1 MSNLSHDK
9 ILLNENIDDIFEQ
22 KIEVGAVIQFDLLQR
37 LIEEFIKRQ
46 KTLNDKVNNL
56 ELIIYSSSGPFNNTV
71 IEENKL
77 DESKTSLDYKSSK
90 EIIIKEKENK
100 DENKNLTLDNIAK
113 TEKEEKQVKTK
124 KEEKQD
130 KPEKEEKQVK
140 QEKEEK
146 QVKPEKEEKQVKSE
160 KIKSEEDDNKVEQHN
175 KKELIHNQY
184 RILSSRF
191 DKFEKNLIEL
201 TKKVNN
207 LNETDQHKEQNEK
220 YDKLIKKQDEKIEKL
235 ENDINYLNQKIKEM
249 NIIQV
254 EYSNDNKDESED
266 DKNKNAQIMKML
278 TKKIDL
284 MENKS
289 KKNDEDIFKLKK
301 DLTGINNLL
310 SSDKNSYNEFSNEI
324 NKNYNK
330 FIVAVNKD
338 INSLKNLMSEKDE
351 KIKNDLT
358 NKFEKENNNIKKMVD
373 ELKNNINTYIEDNI
387 IDNIVKSSKFNEKL
401 NILKKDLKDL
411 MKQNITETEKNIKSL
426 INSLGIENI
435 KKQISSIQENLS
447 EKLIKADL
455 DYIDLKF
462 KDIEKSFTSQSLR
475 LDELE
480 KDLIEC
486 NNTCNKSVKMLEY
499 LSGHVI
505 QNDEP
510 EKKIEQKEEINK
522 KNLFTLEEKDLQFF
536 VNKDEFNQEIKKLY
550 AKIEQILLVE
560 SENYKFI
567 QYVESRL
574 KYFVTQ
580 KDFKLM
586 EKCLIN
592 MLEELKINFARKYM
606 EKSEILKNIKL
617 LELQLK
623 NFQDSNPGLIK
634 EGDNWLLAKKPMN
647 NYLCA
652 SCEAYIGELKNKNN
666 YLAWNKIPPHDI
678 NTKYRMGNGFSR
690 MLELV
695 NTDIIK
701 NAEKINNNLII
712 KDEKKINYD
721 NIYPLPRVGSQ
732 INLKKLNKKI
742 STFYANNENIEK
754 KLNNSMDGVDNNNDN
769 ELNTSLK
776 NNKKARN
783 KNLRQNSEGKFLSDF
798 GAVTSSYDRDFN
810 YPQLLKIIK
819 KTKKDI

>member
-140 QEKEEK
+140 QEK
-146 QVKPEKEEKQVKSE
+146 
-160 KIKSEEDDNKVEQHN
+160 IKSEEGDNKVEQHN

-207 LNETDQHKEQNEK
+207 LNETEQHNEQNEK

-324 NKNYNK
+324 NNNYNK

-373 ELKNNINTYIEDNI
+373 ELKNNINIYIEDNI

-712 KDEKKINYD
+712 KDERKINYD

>member
-77 DESKTSLDYKSSK
+77 DESKTTLYYKSSK

-140 QEKEEK
+140 Q
-146 QVKPEKEEKQVKSE
+146 E

-254 EYSNDNKDESED
+254 EYSNDNKDESEG

-338 INSLKNLMSEKDE
+338 INSLKNLISEKDE
-351 KIKNDLT
+351 KIKNDLA

-522 KNLFTLEEKDLQFF
+522 KNIFTLEEKDLQFF

-742 STFYANNENIEK
+742 STFYANNENFEK

-769 ELNTSLK
+769 EFNTSLK

>member
-22 KIEVGAVIQFDLLQR
+22 KIEVGAVIQFDLLQK

-140 QEKEEK
+140 QEK
-146 QVKPEKEEKQVKSE
+146 
-160 KIKSEEDDNKVEQHN
+160 IKSEEGDNKVEQHN

-301 DLTGINNLL
+301 DLTEINNLL

-324 NKNYNK
+324 NNNYNK

-373 ELKNNINTYIEDNI
+373 ELKNNINIYIEDNI
-387 IDNIVKSSKFNEKL
+387 IDNILKSSKFNEKL

-769 ELNTSLK
+769 EFNTSLK